1 MPTDLDR
8 AKLIQSLKYRL
19 VRLRHRVAEAEQKAR
34 RLRKML
40 SDADEQ
46 AERWT
51 SMSKQVF
58 ADLSRVTNGGK
69 AEESEDGE

>member
-1 MPTDLDR
+1 MTDLDR
-8 AKLIQSLKYRL
+8 AKLIQSLRYRL

-40 SDADEQ
+40 SEADEQ
-46 AERWT
+46 VERW
-51 SMSKQVF
+51 SSRSSQVF

-69 AEESEDGE
+69 AEAAEDGE